1 MKRQALQSLAK
12 SALEVQRKSKPFIT
26 VREAALKWHMSVG
39 GAFGVLQRLVYA
51 GMAEQDRGHY
61 HIKEKP

>member
-1 MKRQALQSLAK
+1 
-12 SALEVQRKSKPFIT
+12 
-26 VREAALKWHMSVG
+26 MSVG

-61 HIKEKP
+61 HIKEKHD